1 MKEAIE
7 VKRFFSDYFDSQ
19 LRSSME
25 SSAKESFIKLS
36 FSLPANQRFP
46 YITREYLSSEVQET
60 LNKFYPLGA
69 RLIYIRPSPDDD
81 HFIEA
86 GALVKLTNF

>member
-1 MKEAIE
+1 MKATNEI
-7 VKRFFSDYFDSQ
+7 KRAFSDHFDSQ

-25 SSAKESFIKLS
+25 GVAKDSFIKLS

-46 YITREYLSSEVQET
+46 YITKEYLCTEVQET

-69 RLIYIRPSPDDD
+69 RLAYIRPSPDDD
-81 HFIEA
+81 HFIEV

>member
-7 VKRFFSDYFDSQ
+7 VKRFFSDNFDSQ

-25 SSAKESFIKLS
+25 NSAKESFVKLS

-46 YITREYLSSEVQET
+46 YITREYLNSEVQET

-69 RLIYIRPSPDDD
+69 HVAYIRPSPEDD
-81 HFIEA
+81 HFIEV
-86 GALVKLTNF
+86 GALIKYTDF

>member
-1 MKEAIE
+1 MKEANEI
-7 VKRFFSDYFDSQ
+7 KRAFSDHFDCQ

-25 SSAKESFIKLS
+25 SVAKDSFIKLS

-46 YITREYLSSEVQET
+46 YVTREYLNSEAQET

-69 RLIYIRPSPDDD
+69 RLAYIRASPDDD
-81 HFIEA
+81 HFIEV
-86 GALVKLTNF
+86 GALVKITNF